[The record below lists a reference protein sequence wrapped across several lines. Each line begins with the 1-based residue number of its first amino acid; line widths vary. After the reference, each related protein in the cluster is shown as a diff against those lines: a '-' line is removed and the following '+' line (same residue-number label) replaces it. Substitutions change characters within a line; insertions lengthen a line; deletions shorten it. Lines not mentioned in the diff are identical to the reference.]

1 MAEGSATAATVSPW
15 DSMMMRIVG
24 LLVELE
30 SLSRRIT
37 ALNSSIEELVER
49 FDLLGRTS
57 SSFMEELSSL
67 RERGAVEEEAAIDTY
82 DEGGGKL
89 LSEGEVSK
97 RLEEM
102 ETVRVGSGC
111 GMEEEGEGEV
121 CAVCMEGLET
131 GCEVKLLACSHKYH
145 RDCIGGWMAY
155 KSLCPLCRCSQHS
168 KFLSA
173 KEEIF

>member
-1 MAEGSATAATVSPW
+1 MAEGSTSAATGSPW
-15 DSMMMRIVG
+15 ESMITRIVG

-30 SLSRRIT
+30 SLRQQIT

-49 FDLLGRTS
+49 FDFMGRMSTS
-57 SSFMEELSSL
+57 SIEELTSL
-67 RERGAVEEEAAIDTY
+67 RERGAMEEEAAIDTY
-82 DEGGGKL
+82 NERGRKL
-89 LSEGEVSK
+89 LSEVEVSK

-111 GMEEEGEGEV
+111 RREEEEAEV

-145 RDCIGGWMAY
+145 RDCIGSWMAY
-155 KSLCPLCRCSQHS
+155 KNLCPLCRCN
-168 KFLSA
+168 LY
-173 KEEIF
+173 